1 MRYKYLRRGLGLLL
15 AGIAFN
21 VLGWE
26 IKTNEWGL
34 YGWAMI
40 IGTVLFGIGFLY
52 VFYSFVRR
60 IERQGIQEER
70 AENAKKMAEQQTK

>member
-1 MRYKYLRRGLGLLL
+1 MGLLL

-40 IGTVLFGIGFLY
+40 IGTVLFGLGFLY

-70 AENAKKMAEQQTK
+70 AENAKKMAEQQAK